1 MEPNT
6 FTVGSCENITL
17 QHEAMP
23 KIPPTRDEQRGHQEA
38 YRHPGRAGDLL
49 KRDHGT
55 NLFLLVWHQIIFRVG
70 WTFKTESVI
79 LPGFLDFLIGPGAGV
94 YRGFLPILNRLG
106 QGIVPVF
113 LARSMDSVSAKR
125 FSLVVTAT
133 ALAVP
138 LFLAALLAREH
149 GSLGQQ
155 AAGVFFLLIYF
166 GFSAGYGLY
175 QVAFNTVQGKLIRPD
190 YRGRLM
196 SYSTFWGTIP
206 AVLVSFAVLRI
217 WLSGQSPHYER
228 VFLSGACLFV
238 LSGLLCIFLRESKGD
253 ESFWDNA
260 SRRVWRPFWDVLRSR
275 PGLRS
280 LCLVGMIYSFSLA
293 LVPHYQ
299 AFARERLHIPTEQ
312 QYLWVIAQS
321 ASVGIFSVAVG
332 WLADRYGNRLTFS
345 LLVFGSVLTPAWC
358 LLMLHFSQGLAEAT
372 IWLTFVTLAFTT
384 LAPRMAVNYAL
395 EMVPPEE
402 HAVATAAFQLGITL
416 PLLASPLWGW
426 LIERWGFEGLL
437 RMGIFLTA
445 IAGVM
450 SAFLPEPRFRPT
462 PPPPSKLIPSE
473 E

>member
-1 MEPNT
+1 M
-6 FTVGSCENITL
+6 
-17 QHEAMP
+17 QR
-23 KIPPTRDEQRGHQEA
+23 IPPTRDEERGHQQVA
-38 YRHPGRAGDLL
+38 RDSGGTSDLI
-49 KRDHGT
+49 KRDHGA
-55 NLFLLVWHQIIFRVG
+55 NLLLLVLHQIVFRVG

-79 LPGFLDFLIGPGAGV
+79 LPGFLDFLIGPGAGF

-106 QGIVPVF
+106 QGVVPLF

-125 FSLVVTAT
+125 FSLVFTAAT
-133 ALAVP
+133 LAVP
-138 LFLAALLAREH
+138 LFLAGLLAREH
-149 GSLGQQ
+149 GFVGQQ
-155 AAGVFFLLIYF
+155 AAAVLFLVIYF

-206 AVLVSFAVLRI
+206 AVLVSFAVLRV

-228 VFLSGACLFV
+228 VFLSGACLFA
-238 LSGLLCIFLRESKGD
+238 LSGFLCLLLRESDQD
-253 ESFWDNA
+253 EALWGEA
-260 SRRVWRPFWDVLRSR
+260 SRSLWRPFFDVLRSR
-275 PGLRS
+275 PGLRA

-299 AFARERLHIPTEQ
+299 AFARERLHIPPEQ

-358 LLMLHFSQGLAEAT
+358 LFMLHFSQGLAEAT

-395 EMVPPEE
+395 EMVPAEE
-402 HAVATAAFQLGITL
+402 HAVATAAFQLGVTL

-437 RMGIFLTA
+437 RTGILLTA

-450 SAFLPEPRFRPT
+450 STFLPEPRFRPT
-462 PPPPSKLIPSE
+462 PPPPSKIIPGE